1 MLLSWHNTA
10 TQIFLNL
17 EHVCCDDA
25 NNVHYTLNTSTVDF
39 KPIID
44 SEELKNHFHLAVNKL
59 TKFGC
64 KQTYKIW
71 L

>member
-17 EHVCCDDA
+17 ENVCCDDA

-44 SEELKNHFHLAVNKL
+44 SEELKSFS
-59 TKFGC
+59 FSC
-64 KQTYKIW
+64 QQTYKVW